1 MSNVAF
7 IEQAPSVRFAA
18 TARLIAEV
26 ARASRLV
33 VPAFKSPPRIEG
45 VDRTI
50 KRVGANVV
58 VAVRVRNRP
67 FGAVVAD
74 LIEGVVVANNYSG
87 SDAGKT
93 RALLWEA
100 VEASDTLAA

>member
-26 ARASRLV
+26 ARARGLV

-45 VDRTI
+45 VYRTI
-50 KRVGANVV
+50 KRVGAN
-58 VAVRVRNRP
+58 
-67 FGAVVAD
+67 
-74 LIEGVVVANNYSG
+74 VVVANNYSG